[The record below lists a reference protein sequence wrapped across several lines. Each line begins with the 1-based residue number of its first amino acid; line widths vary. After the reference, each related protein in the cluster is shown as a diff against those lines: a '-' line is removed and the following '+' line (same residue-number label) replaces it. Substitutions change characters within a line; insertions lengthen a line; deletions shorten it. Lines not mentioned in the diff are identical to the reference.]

1 MGLNAPQQVMEG
13 NGQQNIIDHE
23 HMVGAQLNLNEVGE
37 NHQLQ
42 AHNLNVG
49 MALTFGPQADPVWIE
64 RSRMADATRLWA
76 NFFAIGNR
84 ECIQVSIPSNW
95 ATFFTVMLL
104 SPNLFTWAKEFLSSK
119 VVSCLG
125 REAGVIDF
133 NIPKNCP
140 KIKSC
145 DAVSDATP
153 VQKVTT
159 PEEKVTTPEETLSVA
174 VLGQKGTP
182 RKRVNKRACPVVDTE
197 LRRSSRG
204 KQVSGGFRKDTCYD
218 KRCLFCLPNP
228 PTLNNQVIRK
238 LGKEMAQLEEQL
250 TDVVL
255 EAKKEQKKI
264 GQEKTKNKGDDP
276 VKKGKKNNEDNTN

>member
-1 MGLNAPQQVMEG
+1 MYSSFYSLQLG
-13 NGQQNIIDHE
+13 N
-23 HMVGAQLNLNEVGE
+23 
-37 NHQLQ
+37 
-42 AHNLNVG
+42 
-49 MALTFGPQADPVWIE
+49 
-64 RSRMADATRLWA
+64 
-76 NFFAIGNR
+76 
-84 ECIQVSIPSNW
+84 
-95 ATFFTVMLL
+95 FFTVMLL
-104 SPNLFTWAKEFLSSK
+104 SPDLFAWAKEFLSSK
-119 VVSCLG
+119 AVSCLG

-145 DAVSDATP
+145 DAVPDATP
-153 VQKVTT
+153 VQ
-159 PEEKVTTPEETLSVA
+159 KVTTPEETLSVA

-182 RKRVNKRACPVVDTE
+182 RKRVSKRACPVVDTE

-204 KQVSGGFRKDTCYD
+204 KQVSGGFRKDTCSD

-238 LGKEMAQLEEQL
+238 LGKEMAQLEEERL

-276 VKKGKKNNEDNTN
+276 AKKGKNNEDSTNRKPPFKIGFSLLPAKL